1 MSANDQPLE
10 ASRGRLGLVEI
21 GAYLVL
27 AVFIVFEL
35 IAGEYFVTNVALVLA
50 AAVVALPRLAPRVVD
65 AIAPGP
71 GFVKASGFLLAFTGA
86 IEFLDDIRFDAY
98 DGFVSV
104 LGAVIAYVGY
114 VAAFVGARSLQ
125 D

>member
-1 MSANDQPLE
+1 MSTGDQPQRS
-10 ASRGRLGLVEI
+10 ATRLGMVEI
-21 GAYLVL
+21 GSSLVL
-27 AVFIVFEL
+27 GVFVVFEV

-50 AAVVALPRLAPRVVD
+50 AAALVLPRLAPRVVSTM
-65 AIAPGP
+65 GP
-71 GFVKASGFLLAFTGA
+71 GFLKATGYLLAFTGV

-114 VAAFVGARSLQ
+114 VVAFAGARSIQ
-125 D
+125 E